1 MVDRSGQSPV
11 TSIMLRIRPIAS
23 RLTIP
28 LRAILTCLCSLSI
41 FTTGCDDA
49 PIPVPPA
56 ADVRPVRVL
65 LFDTNEGLRLRIDGP
80 ARVRSGDGEVVE
92 IEQLDWESIVTPE
105 ATVSIDGQSLN
116 PPMTIEPQNDGTLMV
131 SRLAD
136 GEYSPARQY
145 SGSLRIERHDDGEL
159 RVINDVDVEAYVASV
174 VPHEVISYFR
184 QQTLRAQA
192 ITARGYVLY
201 AMARSTAR
209 EYDVRASEGDQVY
222 GGIAHGDIGNRSRK
236 AVNATRGLVLAEQGS
251 GGPRIFSPFYSSAC
265 GGSSQPVD
273 AVMPGRVPAPLRGG
287 VVCDFCKIAPQGAYR
302 WGPASITRGDLLA
315 RMKQRYRKTAAWKSI
330 KSIEITGRGDRN
342 RITEVVIT
350 GDTDEPLTLG
360 GEQFRLAAGGRTMR
374 STDCEID
381 VGEKEITFHD
391 GKGFGHG
398 VGMCQWGA
406 EGQARQGKKAG
417 EILSHY
423 FPDSQLVRAY

>member
-1 MVDRSGQSPV
+1 
-11 TSIMLRIRPIAS
+11 MLCNRPIAS
-23 RLTIP
+23 TPTSP
-28 LRAILTCLCSLSI
+28 LWVIFTCLCIVSI
-41 FTTGCDDA
+41 LTTGCDET

-65 LFDTNEGLRLRIDGP
+65 LFDTSEGLRVRVDGSARI
-80 ARVRSGDGEVVE
+80 RSGDGDVVE
-92 IEQLDWESIVTPE
+92 VDQLGWSSVTMPD
-105 ATVSIDGQSLN
+105 AIMSIDDQALK
-116 PPMTIEPQNDGTLMV
+116 PPVTVEPRDDGTLMV

-136 GEYSPARQY
+136 GDYSPARQY
-145 SGSLRIERHDDGEL
+145 SGSLRIEQLGDEL

-209 EYDVRASEGDQVY
+209 DYDVRASEGDQVY
-222 GGIAHGDIGNRSRK
+222 AGIAHGDIGNRSRK

-273 AVMPGRVPAPLRGG
+273 AVIPGRVPPPLRGG
-287 VVCDFCKIAPQGAYR
+287 VICDYCKIAPQGAYR
-302 WGPASITRGDLLA
+302 WGPATITRKDMLA
-315 RMKQRYRKTAAWKSI
+315 RLKQRYRKTAAWKSV
-330 KSIEITGRGDRN
+330 KSIEIARSGEYN
-342 RITEVVIT
+342 RITEAIIT
-350 GDTDEPLTLG
+350 GDSGEPLTLG
-360 GEQFRLAAGGRTMR
+360 GEQFRLAVGGRLMR
-374 STDCEID
+374 STDCKMD
-381 VGEKEITFHD
+381 VGEKKITFHN